1 MFVCI
6 PQRDKVLECESD
18 GPREEV
24 FVSYVCGGEGGR
36 GNFNKIKRETIIT
49 GATGNNEQ

>member
-6 PQRDKVLECESD
+6 PRRDKVLECESD
-18 GPREEV
+18 GPGVEV
-24 FVSYVCGGEGGR
+24 FVSYVRGGR
-36 GNFNKIKRETIIT
+36 GGNFNKIKRETIIT